1 MFKPSINLSAST
13 LTSLSTPFT
22 FNYRCSNRSRVFSKY
37 SAEEVKVVTACSW
50 TELVVAAEMPVLVL
64 LWSPLCESCQMISS
78 IIDEI
83 AKEYTGKALCY
94 QLNTD
99 DYPNVASQYSIKSI
113 PTMLFFKDGDH
124 KETVTGVVPKSTLCN
139 TLDKYVE

>member
-1 MFKPSINLSAST
+1 
-13 LTSLSTPFT
+13 
-22 FNYRCSNRSRVFSKY
+22 
-37 SAEEVKVVTACSW
+37 
-50 TELVVAAEMPVLVL
+50 MPVLVL
-64 LWSPLCESCQMISS
+64 LWAPLCESCQMISS

-139 TLDKYVE
+139 TLD

>member
-1 MFKPSINLSAST
+1 M
-13 LTSLSTPFT
+13 
-22 FNYRCSNRSRVFSKY
+22 
-37 SAEEVKVVTACSW
+37 
-50 TELVVAAEMPVLVL
+50 AEMPVLVM
-64 LWSPLCESCQMISS
+64 LWTPLCESCQMIAL

-94 QLNTD
+94 KLNTD
-99 DYPNVASQYSIKSI
+99 DYPNVATQYAIESI

-124 KETVTGVVPKSTLCN
+124 KETVTGVVPKATLCT